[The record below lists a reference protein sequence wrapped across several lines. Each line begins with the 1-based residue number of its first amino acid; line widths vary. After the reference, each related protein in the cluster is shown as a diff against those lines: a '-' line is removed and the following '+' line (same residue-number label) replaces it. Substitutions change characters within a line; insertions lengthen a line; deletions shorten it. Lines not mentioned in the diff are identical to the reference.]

1 MPCSGHCVPSA
12 PKLVGGGNVRI
23 TRSTFYGYLFFA
35 PFLVLFIIFRIY
47 PLGHSVWLTFHEWGV
62 FTDPE
67 FIGLDNFRELVNTP
81 RFWRSLQNTIYFTVL
96 TVPPLMVL
104 GFIAALVVNSD
115 IYGRGFFRFF
125 FYLPHILSVSVV
137 CLVWI
142 LILMRDFGLLNAVL
156 STIGLPKI
164 PWLGS
169 PRFAMPAIALT
180 TIWWTF
186 GFNFLIYL
194 SSLQSIPPSL
204 YESAQIDGA
213 GPLQRLGK
221 ITIPILKRTHGL
233 VAVLQMISSLQ
244 IFAQVYIMTGGG
256 PGGSTRVIIQYI
268 YDEGFRHF
276 NMGYAQA
283 AAFAFF
289 LMMVGI
295 AYIQVKLMLQKK
307 GDD

>member
-1 MPCSGHCVPSA
+1 MKIPR
-12 PKLVGGGNVRI
+12 NVY
-23 TRSTFYGYLFFA
+23 YGYLFFA
-35 PFLVLFIIFRIY
+35 PFLIAFLAFRIG
-47 PLGHSVWLTFHEWGV
+47 PFVHSIWLTFHEWAI
-62 FTDPE
+62 FTDPV
-67 FIGLDNFRELVNTP
+67 FVGLDNFRELFTTP
-81 RFWRSLQNTIYFTVL
+81 RFWQSLRNTIYFTVL
-96 TVPPLMVL
+96 TVPPLVVV
-104 GFIAALVVNSD
+104 GFFFAIVVNSD

-137 CLVWI
+137 CLTWI
-142 LILMRDFGLLNAVL
+142 LILMREFGLLNAVL
-156 STIGLPKI
+156 TQIGFPRI

-169 PRFAMPAIALT
+169 PRYAMISIALT

-213 GPLQRLGK
+213 GPLQRLFR

-233 VAVLQMISSLQ
+233 VAVLQIIASLQ
-244 IFAQVYIMTGGG
+244 IFAQVYIMTEGG

-268 YDEGFRHF
+268 YDQGFRHF

-295 AYIQVKLMLQKK
+295 AYIQVKLTLQK
-307 GDD
+307 GDE